1 MFKKNKNSPPLNY
14 NNQATQTTT
23 KMTNMKKIAAILI
36 LMVTVTA
43 VNAQDV
49 ISKFFTKYQNDETFT
64 NVNISS
70 KMFGL
75 FTEMDAETP
84 EDKAVLEAISKLKGL
99 KILAK
104 QNARNSRDLYKEAL
118 ALIPKN
124 FEELMSVRDK
134 DKDMKF
140 MIQENGGKISEMLM
154 IVGGNEEFMI
164 LSIFGEIDLKQISRI
179 GSKMNI
185 KGLENLDHMD
195 KDSKKTPTDNSR
207 GREN

>member
-1 MFKKNKNSPPLNY
+1 
-14 NNQATQTTT
+14 
-23 KMTNMKKIAAILI
+23 MKKIVAILV
-36 LMVTVTA
+36 LMTSLTA
-43 VNAQDV
+43 ADAQDV
-49 ISKFFTKYQNDETFT
+49 ISKFFSKYQNDESFT

-75 FTEMDAETP
+75 FTQMDAENP
-84 EDKAVLEAISKLKGL
+84 EDKEVLDAISKLKGL

-104 QNARNSRDLYKEAL
+104 ENARNSRDLYKEAL
-118 ALIPKN
+118 SLIPKN

-154 IVGGNEEFMI
+154 VVGGNEEFMI
-164 LSIFGEIDLKQISRI
+164 MSIFGEIDLKQISRI

-185 KGLENLDHMD
+185 KGLENLEKMD
-195 KDSKKTPTDNSR
+195 KGDGHSHDKSNDKSNDNSR